1 MKMDAYSFGVLV
13 LWLLYYFDHEES
25 YPLIED
31 AITAVS
37 DDALSIVNSTFPA
50 LTQAKRSS
58 LVDFFRQTLTSNA
71 ADRSLDFRHFRDLL
85 FPDKSIIHS
94 KEEPSDLGLGYTR
107 APLTKSV
114 LLISNQMLQDSW

>member
-25 YPLIED
+25 YHLIED
-31 AITAVS
+31 AVIAAS
-37 DDALSIVNSTFPA
+37 DDPLSMVNSTFPA
-50 LTQAKRSS
+50 LTQAKNSS

-85 FPDKSIIHS
+85 FSDKSVIYS
-94 KEEPSDLGLGYTR
+94 NEESSNVGLGYTR
-107 APLTKSV
+107 APLTK
-114 LLISNQMLQDSW
+114 

>member
-25 YPLIED
+25 YHLIED
-31 AITAVS
+31 VITTAS

-50 LTQAKRSS
+50 LTQAKNSS
-58 LVDFFRQTLTSNA
+58 LVNFFHQTLTSNV

-85 FPDKSIIHS
+85 SSEKSFILS
-94 KEEPSDLGLGYTR
+94 NEEPSDLGLGYTR
-107 APLTKSV
+107 APLTRSV